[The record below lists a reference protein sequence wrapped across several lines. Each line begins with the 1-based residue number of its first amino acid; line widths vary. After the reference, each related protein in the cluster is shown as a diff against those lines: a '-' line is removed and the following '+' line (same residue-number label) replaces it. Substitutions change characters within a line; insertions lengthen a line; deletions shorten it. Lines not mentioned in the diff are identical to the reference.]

1 MSGELCKL
9 KEQRQ
14 ELVRHI
20 KELEKKRLEN
30 NVLNTKR
37 LDPLYGLLD
46 SLDDVISK
54 LEDKENGK

>member
-20 KELEKKRLEN
+20 KELEAKRLEN
-30 NVLNTKR
+30 DVRNTKR

-46 SLDDVISK
+46 SLDDVIGK
-54 LEDKENGK
+54 LEEKENGK